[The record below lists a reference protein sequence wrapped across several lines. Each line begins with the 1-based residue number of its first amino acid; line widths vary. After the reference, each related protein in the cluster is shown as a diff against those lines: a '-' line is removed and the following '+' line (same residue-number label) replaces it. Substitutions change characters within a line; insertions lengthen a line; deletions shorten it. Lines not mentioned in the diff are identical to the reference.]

1 MFSGVDDVLC
11 LQIPD
16 DLVRNGSGHRRE
28 DSRRWGRFCF
38 SHQLP
43 VEVWVWT
50 RLLSPLQRTLCSRPS
65 GTPKLSGTTIAVA
78 LGSSWR
84 STSTRRC
91 SGPFSLSRSRALT
104 SADESYELQMKPHL
118 FSTICL
124 RWSFCFCEETRFALC
139 HLRCLL
145 SNEASLM
152 IIYLFCFALVYV
164 SYKSP
169 YFHVTQRQTLLCDFQ
184 LYYLHFSS
192 LNYNMR

>member
-43 VEVWVWT
+43 VKVWVWT

-139 HLRCLL
+139 HLRCLRSINSVMRPHL
-145 SNEASLM
+145 WSFISFVSLLFM
-152 IIYLFCFALVYV
+152 CPINHRISMLPKGRLFFVISSFIIYIF
-164 SYKSP
+164 
-169 YFHVTQRQTLLCDFQ
+169 LL
-184 LYYLHFSS
+184 
-192 LNYNMR
+192 

>member
-50 RLLSPLQRTLCSRPS
+50 RLFSPLQRTLCSRPS

-91 SGPFSLSRSRALT
+91 SGLFSLSRSRALT
-104 SADESYELQMKPHL
+104 SADESYELQMKPNGGTY
-118 FSTICL
+118 SA
-124 RWSFCFCEETRFALC
+124 RS
-139 HLRCLL
+139 
-145 SNEASLM
+145 
-152 IIYLFCFALVYV
+152 VYV
-164 SYKSP
+164 DLSAFVKRRDLPSAVSDAYAA
-169 YFHVTQRQTLLCDFQ
+169 
-184 LYYLHFSS
+184 
-192 LNYNMR
+192 